1 LQCIPKHVI
10 EKNIGKRD
18 LHGCT
23 PLHVAYLHKNT
34 AAAQFLIANGA
45 ETDISDYFHVK
56 PHEISQTEDHLDSS
70 HRDLCY
76 DLLNSKSDL
85 LGKLRSM
92 LVISPQEAKKLHDE
106 LRMFFERVVRKTK
119 FKHAKVVIAGSLRE
133 RLKVGRLDEADIQL
147 CFESDQ
153 VPRDKMVFATDLRE
167 SLIANI
173 SKISFNDIFL
183 RPVSVAGPWNF
194 IREGSG
200 PCKGMLIDVDVVC
213 VIVENEEEKYIQT
226 IQAEVID
233 GAPVQ
238 KKMTYLALQMGK
250 EGEERRFRET
260 LCETEG
266 NIWDSMATR
275 NRLGVTIAKSLV
287 QASIHILITVE

>member
-1 LQCIPKHVI
+1 
-10 EKNIGKRD
+10 
-18 LHGCT
+18 
-23 PLHVAYLHKNT
+23 VAYLHHNT
-34 AAAQFLIANGA
+34 AAVQFLIANGA

-56 PHEISQTEDHLDSS
+56 PHEISQTEDRLNSS
-70 HRDLCY
+70 HKDLCF

-85 LGKLRSM
+85 LGKLRLM

-106 LRMFFERVVRKTK
+106 LRMFFERVVGKTK

-147 CFESDQ
+147 CFQRDQ
-153 VPRDKMVFATDLRE
+153 VRQDEMSFSKELRD

-173 SKISFNDIFL
+173 SMISFNDISL
-183 RPVSVAGPWNF
+183 RPVSVTGPWNF

-200 PCKGMLIDVDVVC
+200 PCKGMSLDVDVVC
-213 VIVENEEEKYIQT
+213 VIVEKKKEEYIQT

-233 GAPVQ
+233 GAPMQ
-238 KKMTYLALQMGK
+238 KKMTYLALQMWK
-250 EGEERRFRET
+250 DGEERGFRET
-260 LCETEG
+260 LCEAEG

-275 NRLGVTIAKSLV
+275 TKNRLGVTIAKSLV
-287 QASIHILITVE
+287 QASIHTFRYIITEIKPCSAA